1 MAIRVTHDKSVTVR
15 LTLRKSLKRQSKFA
29 KHRQHTKKSAQSAR
43 SLITSNQLKENTRIT
58 HVSTTKKI
66 VKNKQKDK
74 EDNDTQH
81 DAIQSHDNT
90 HKQHSED
97 NTEISHT
104 AERIH
109 YTNSDH
115 ALITSESYFQQQQ
128 QQQQNID
135 PTENKTIL
143 VTPPSINYSNQTHH
157 INTSS
162 YLPQPNRKN
171 VNLLNETT
179 AKSSSSLINK
189 TLSVLAR
196 SNKKSSVHPTNEQQ
210 NQQLSKKKKKK
221 TIPLCIMILVS
232 ALSCLLITGII
243 LAIVI
248 PLTIRK
254 NTATISATST
264 STTLTP
270 VCTTSSTTACSTV
283 MYNYLNSLYSAPGG
297 WVYISCCYIAPTM
310 NQITIDFGCQEDD
323 TGYWMIDD
331 VSAQQNG
338 GELISN
344 GGFES
349 GLSNWTSTVYSNA
362 TSSTAV
368 DTTSG
373 SQHSNSAYLQ
383 CASANAPS
391 YVKQIFSIIQGQNTL
406 ISFWWNY
413 TPELGFPSGTSELTV
428 TLT

>member
-15 LTLRKSLKRQSKFA
+15 VILRKSLKRQSKFA
-29 KHRQHTKKSAQSAR
+29 KHRKHTKNSTQSAR
-43 SLITSNQLKENTRIT
+43 SLITSNQ
-58 HVSTTKKI
+58 
-66 VKNKQKDK
+66 
-74 EDNDTQH
+74 
-81 DAIQSHDNT
+81 
-90 HKQHSED
+90 
-97 NTEISHT
+97 
-104 AERIH
+104 
-109 YTNSDH
+109 
-115 ALITSESYFQQQQ
+115 
-128 QQQQNID
+128 
-135 PTENKTIL
+135 
-143 VTPPSINYSNQTHH
+143 
-157 INTSS
+157 
-162 YLPQPNRKN
+162 
-171 VNLLNETT
+171 
-179 AKSSSSLINK
+179 
-189 TLSVLAR
+189 
-196 SNKKSSVHPTNEQQ
+196 
-210 NQQLSKKKKKK
+210 KKKKP
-221 TIPLCIMILVS
+221 IPLSIIILAF

-248 PLTIRK
+248 PLTIKK
-254 NTATISATST
+254 NTATISATGT

-297 WVYISCCYIAPTM
+297 WQYVSCCYIAPTM

-331 VSAQQNG
+331 VSAQQNS

-362 TSSTAV
+362 TSSTTV

-428 TLT
+428 TLR

>member
-81 DAIQSHDNT
+81 DAIQSHENT
-90 HKQHSED
+90 YKQHSEY
-97 NTEISHT
+97 NVEISHT
-104 AERIH
+104 AEQIH

-115 ALITSESYFQQQQ
+115 ALITSESYFQQQ

-157 INTSS
+157 INTPS
-162 YLPQPNRKN
+162 YLLQPNRKN
-171 VNLLNETT
+171 INLLNETT
-179 AKSSSSLINK
+179 VKSSSSVINK

-221 TIPLCIMILVS
+221 PIPLCIIILAS

-248 PLTIRK
+248 PRTIKK

-283 MYNYLNSLYSAPGG
+283 
-297 WVYISCCYIAPTM
+297 I
-310 NQITIDFGCQEDD
+310 
-323 TGYWMIDD
+323 
-331 VSAQQNG
+331 AQQNG

-362 TSSTAV
+362 TSSTTV

-413 TPELGFPSGTSELTV
+413 TPQLGFPSGTSELTV

>member
-1 MAIRVTHDKSVTVR
+1 MAIRVTHHKSVAVR
-15 LTLRKSLKRQSKFA
+15 VILRKSLKRRSKFA
-29 KHRQHTKKSAQSAR
+29 KHRKHTKNSAQSAR
-43 SLITSNQLKENTRIT
+43 SLITSNQLKESTRVT

-66 VKNKQKDK
+66 VKSKQKDK

-90 HKQHSED
+90 H
-97 NTEISHT
+97 
-104 AERIH
+104 
-109 YTNSDH
+109 
-115 ALITSESYFQQQQ
+115 ITSESYFQ

-157 INTSS
+157 SNTSS

-171 VNLLNETT
+171 INLLNETT
-179 AKSSSSLINK
+179 TKSSSSLINK
-189 TLSVLAR
+189 TFSILAR
-196 SNKKSSVHPTNEQQ
+196 SNKQSSVHPTNEQQ
-210 NQQLSKKKKKK
+210 NQQLSKKKKKP
-221 TIPLCIMILVS
+221 IPLCVIILAS

-248 PLTIRK
+248 PLTIKK
-254 NTATISATST
+254 NTATISATSM

-297 WVYISCCYIAPTM
+297 WVYVSCCYIAPTM

-362 TSSTAV
+362 TSSTTV
-368 DTTSG
+368 DTISG